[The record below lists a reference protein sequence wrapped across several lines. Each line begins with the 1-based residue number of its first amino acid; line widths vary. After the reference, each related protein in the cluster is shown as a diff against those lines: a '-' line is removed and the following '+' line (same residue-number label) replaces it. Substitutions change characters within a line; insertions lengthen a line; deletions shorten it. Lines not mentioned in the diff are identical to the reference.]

1 MTNCIRDSLVKSRR
15 LAIAPKLGQSQ
26 LFLHHVPRHHFRLR
40 VDPLHSSIQRTLVKL
55 VAERG
60 QFFHVLGFL
69 LLQSLLHLQLLIAL
83 FYAIVWQ
90 SGSTSATLPPK
101 LRLERASVER
111 DLVRAEIVRFFPL
124 QGCPV
129 SVLGHSLVLEL
140 KPAVTVVVVRFK
152 RVDEHFEAGRFLM
165 VLNWIWSTVKRSHQL
180 RSILIPLCRMLHRL
194 I

>member
-1 MTNCIRDSLVKSRR
+1 MTNCIRDSLVKIRW
-15 LAIAPKLGQSQ
+15 LTIAPKLGQSQ

-40 VDPLHSSIQRTLVKL
+40 VDPLHSPIQRTLVKL

-60 QFFHVLGFL
+60 QFFHVLGLL
-69 LLQSLLHLQLLIAL
+69 LLQSLLHLQLLIVL

-90 SGSTSATLPPK
+90 SGSTPATLPPK
-101 LRLERASVER
+101 LRLERASVEW

-129 SVLGHSLVLEL
+129 SVLGHGLVLEL

-152 RVDEHFEAGRFLM
+152 SIDEHLEASCFLM
-165 VLNWIWSTVKRSHQL
+165 VLNRVRSTVKRSHQL
-180 RSILIPLCRMLHRL
+180 GRILIPLCRMLHNL
-194 I
+194 V